1 MIKNPFGLTF
11 SQRRDLV
18 NDEESEKR
26 SRKKDKQVADLG
38 WGILDSDVALR
49 LHFSRDKK
57 HSSDQN
63 MILTSYP
70 RL

>member
-1 MIKNPFGLTF
+1 MIKNPFGLTLY
-11 SQRRDLV
+11 QRRDLV

-49 LHFSRDKK
+49 LHFFRVKK